1 MNFFFLSLSFLSLRI
16 KFHFSPCKKS
26 NELTFLCWFM
36 FVLILV
42 LVFLLQFIL
51 LLMPFEVIL
60 FLISFLIIL
69 SFDFGI

>member
-1 MNFFFLSLSFLSLRI
+1 
-16 KFHFSPCKKS
+16 
-26 NELTFLCWFM
+26 
-36 FVLILV
+36 
-42 LVFLLQFIL
+42 LLFIL